1 MANKVKDIKK
11 KGRRLKR
18 SIRKTLGTLFLVSAL
33 VVAAI
38 PVEYL
43 QAVDDNV
50 NNEEVK
56 RTAQSVTPETTE
68 IPEIQKDDKVYTT
81 EDTLLKF
88 VYIPDDRSSRD
99 NYKAIIVGYKSGA
112 LEGGKLTIPNQVSA
126 YRQYSANEG
135 QNSSYAAVGKN
146 GNFLFYREVET
157 RTYTKEYADANFSG
171 KYNQAP
177 NYYEQVG
184 GVFKD
189 EDGIEYVNIKGEE
202 GDFRVCYLDDKAQW
216 ENLDG
221 EELYYDIKHP
231 DGSEPAD
238 GRKESDYVNFAKVK
252 DLQYQRIK
260 DVVVNY
266 ISDQYYE
273 SSEVSTPAPAPGETP
288 SPDDDIAPDTGF
300 TWHKVTSKCPEKGI
314 FASGGGN
321 IVTLEVGVQL
331 EGVGDYAFYQCSN
344 LASVT
349 FGNGLSVIGEGA
361 FKECVNLQSISLDV
375 RSSLKQI
382 GAYAFQQCRKLTSF
396 VLPVN
401 VTVIGDLAFA
411 GCEGLKTVDLCSEA
425 GNAPGSVSNLL
436 TTLGRDVFNDC
447 KALESLTFPDHCSAQ
462 VYVSCFKGCTSLKYI
477 CARNSE
483 MEFLPE
489 EGYYDYDAF
498 KEMLG
503 DSNPYVKGE
512 FYFEGIEGSKLHTI
526 CQDNC
531 FAFSYIWDSNQN
543 FAKKDRYELT
553 MADEDGGPG
562 ATNTFVVT
570 SNNNLFSYDYD
581 GDVKSLTI
589 PTKIG
594 PYNVLTIDSEVFVN
608 YCNLETVVIPNNI
621 AVIGDRA
628 FQGCHNLTNVIFS
641 YNTGENVAVGTDAF
655 RTQNFTGTEHKCAE
669 KKVETNA
676 DYTPVK
682 KLAFTGPISSGF
694 EPYAYAMSDAG
705 KYNADQQSDSYITY
719 YSGWPQNLEVEYNAS
734 TKMSELVN
742 FPKLGEL
749 ALYDSQ
755 KYKYLALPGA
765 EKANNG
771 NTVYEDAMLTAYAQ
785 YQSNPSAMTP
795 NQRSVIDAA
804 LNLVIPEGVESV
816 REGLIKEKEETG
828 EKKTVT
834 AYSIKTIKSGT
845 YDDAGNL
852 KPGTG
857 TFAGCENL
865 TGISLLADANNNGIN
880 TIEDHA
886 FEGCK
891 SLTDVSISP
900 SLTSLGICPFYGC
913 ENLTNVNFQ
922 NNPVYSCDDS
932 IIYSTDDSGKE
943 IVECLPGRSKAIR
956 STELEGVTGLK
967 AEAFRGSSV
976 MEVDLT
982 GTSMDTIPARAFADT
997 PQLYKVSLPYTC
1009 DAVEE
1014 YAFQNSNLTMFV
1026 ASSALD
1032 LFDANAFTGLKNP
1045 NNQVTWVCEEGSRAE
1060 RYAQLN
1066 GFDISH
1072 EVLERYFKV
1081 VFWDWDSELGQNTMV
1096 EEQQVLAGDD
1106 AVPPEPKGKEGQE
1119 FFEWLPDYH
1128 EVYDDILYC
1137 TAYYRDPSEARWTVT
1152 FRDDD
1157 GTLIAERDVV
1167 NGGNAEVV
1175 APVSG
1180 VDFNTDEART
1190 FVGWKADG
1198 ELRNVTTNLTAVAN
1212 YVTEGEYLVEYYVR
1226 RGSIS
1231 SPWEVFYSLTIKEG
1245 ETAPNLTPS
1254 AEYDVE
1260 GYRFT
1265 GWDKP
1270 LNNISEATE
1279 LYAKYEP
1286 TSSTPTSSPNPGV
1299 PTTPPNPGDPTASPG
1314 PNPGNPTT
1322 SPGPNPGGP
1331 TASPNPSEVTYKL
1344 TVRDGE
1350 GSGDYKPG
1358 EQIIITANEAPE
1370 GMHFAG
1376 WDVSPENTVVTDK
1389 TRSVTIIT
1397 MPANDVAVIAKFE
1410 DGSNSDGTDPSK
1422 LYTLQVMHGS
1432 GAGSFAAGAQVIISA
1447 DAAPEGQEF
1456 SGWDVSPAATVLAD
1470 KTRPSTIL
1478 TMPASDVA
1486 IIAQYQEKEGASTP
1500 EPQQMYKLVVQN
1512 GNGSGSYAAG
1522 SQVVISAHEPAAGQQ
1537 FSSWTISPDST
1548 VTTDKTLSAIVITMP
1563 ENDVAAI
1570 ANYKARATGSSNT
1583 TGSGNTSSTNTNR
1596 PSGGINSVTPTN
1608 RPSSGSGTSSN
1619 GGTTVVIDKN
1629 GLSNTGVVSATVN
1642 GSSDNFVLKITE
1654 STSATEAVL
1663 KALLAEY
1670 GNVDNIKYFPMDIS
1684 LYDSTGNTKITDTT
1698 GLSVNITLPLPDS
1711 LIQYAGNN
1719 KAAGVVNDKLD
1730 KLNPRFSTIN
1740 GVSCITFTAE
1750 HFSPYVIYV
1759 DLTNLSDG
1767 TISDNTPTTGD
1778 GIHPKWFLSI
1788 GLACLSFVMFMMKD
1802 NARAPRKKQKVAAR

>member
-38 PVEYL
+38 PVDNL
-43 QAVDDNV
+43 QAFNVDEGIEAYVDRPANSLVRPGSDN
-50 NNEEVK
+50 
-56 RTAQSVTPETTE
+56 
-68 IPEIQKDDKVYTT
+68 IPLVDAGDIIYTT
-81 EDTLLKF
+81 EDAKIQF
-88 VYIPDDRSSRD
+88 AYIQENTTTGVDAPW
-99 NYKAIIVGYKSGA
+99 AVVVLGFGGGFIEGEA
-112 LEGGKLTIPNQVSA
+112 LNIPNTVDA
-126 YRQYSANEG
+126 YRQYTSNDGQSAG
-135 QNSSYAAVGKN
+135 YVAVGRN
-146 GNFLFYREVET
+146 GNFLFYREDTVVT
-157 RTYTKEYADANFSG
+157 TNKEPDKFIEELT
-171 KYNQAP
+171 P
-177 NYYEQVG
+177 VT
-184 GVFKD
+184 D
-189 EDGIEYVNIKGEE
+189 EDGNVTRRFRIETGNYLPCYLNTKSSWVNLPQTRIYYDKEHPKGEGVAGSITPDSTIYESVE
-202 GDFRVCYLDDKAQW
+202 GQ
-216 ENLDG
+216 
-221 EELYYDIKHP
+221 
-231 DGSEPAD
+231 
-238 GRKESDYVNFAKVK
+238 
-252 DLQYQRIK
+252 LQYQRITN
-260 DVVVNY
+260 VAVNY
-266 ISDQYYE
+266 IGKQWFDQE
-273 SSEVSTPAPAPGETP
+273 SN
-288 SPDDDIAPDTGF
+288 
-300 TWHKVTSKCPEKGI
+300 TWKLVDEQSKDKGVFAGTS
-314 FASGGGN
+314 N
-321 IVTLEVGVQL
+321 IVTLSLGE
-331 EGVGDYAFYQCSN
+331 EFKGVGDYAFYGSG
-344 LASVT
+344 LTSIE
-349 FGNGLSVIGEGA
+349 FSNGLNTIGEGA
-361 FKECVNLQSISLDV
+361 FSECIQLQTVSLNANCPL
-375 RSSLKQI
+375 SAI
-382 GAYAFQQCRKLTSF
+382 GAFAFQQCRSLRDFS
-396 VLPVN
+396 LPWSVATIGDSAFERCDGLQTIDLCNEGTTDEEGSGVNRLRTLGYDVFKNCSALQN
-401 VTVIGDLAFA
+401 VTFPDGCANPIPISTFA
-411 GCEGLKTVDLCSEA
+411 GCS
-425 GNAPGSVSNLL
+425 
-436 TTLGRDVFNDC
+436 
-447 KALESLTFPDHCSAQ
+447 SLQFI
-462 VYVSCFKGCTSLKYI
+462 G
-477 CARNSE
+477 ARNE
-483 MEFLPE
+483 QLKFTE
-489 EGYYDYDAF
+489 ESGVFTYEQF
-498 KEMLG
+498 KDMLG
-503 DSNPYVKGE
+503 EGTTVNGE
-512 FYFEGIEGSKLHTI
+512 FYFEGLENSELHQM
-526 CQDNC
+526 CKENC
-531 FAFSYIWDSNQN
+531 FAFSYIYDRTGNYG
-543 FAKKDRYELT
+543 KKDRYELT
-553 MADEDGGPG
+553 VSDEDGGPG

-570 SNNNLFSYDYD
+570 SNNNLFHYDYE

-594 PYNVLTIDSEVFVN
+594 PYNVTTIDPEVFAN
-608 YCNLETVVIPNNI
+608 YCNLETVVIPNTI
-621 AVIGDRA
+621 AAIGDRA
-628 FQGCHNLTNVIFS
+628 FQGCHKLTNVIFS
-641 YNTGENVAVGTDAF
+641 YNSGENVSVGTDAF
-655 RTQNFTGTEHKCAE
+655 RTQNFTGNSHECNGT
-669 KKVETNA
+669 VETNP
-676 DYTPVK
+676 DYSPVR

-694 EPYAYAMSDAG
+694 APYQYAMSDAG
-705 KYNADQQSDSYITY
+705 TYNAGGQSDSYITY
-719 YSGWPQNLEVEYNAS
+719 YSGWPQNLEVEYNTT

-742 FPKLGEL
+742 FPALDEL
-749 ALYDSQ
+749 KTYSSST
-755 KYKYLALPGA
+755 YKYLALPGA
-765 EKANNG
+765 EKVEG
-771 NTVYEDAMLTAYAQ
+771 SDRTVYEDAMQTAYDQ
-785 YQSNPSAMTP
+785 YKSNPSAMTP

-932 IIYSTDDSGKE
+932 IIYSADDSGKE

-1032 LFDANAFTGLKNP
+1032 LFDANAFTGLLNP

-1180 VDFNTDEART
+1180 VDFNTDGART

-1322 SPGPNPGGP
+1322 SPGPNPGGS

-1663 KALLAEY
+1663 TALLAEY

>member
-38 PVEYL
+38 PVDNL
-43 QAVDDNV
+43 QAFNMGEGIESR
-50 NNEEVK
+50 EEVV
-56 RTAQSVTPETTE
+56 RTAKSVKPTSN
-68 IPEIQKDDKVYTT
+68 IPQITDNDKIYTSEDKLFRFAYIQDAGNYVAV
-81 EDTLLKF
+81 LLG
-88 VYIPDDRSSRD
+88 YD
-99 NYKAIIVGYKSGA
+99 NGYV
-112 LEGGKLTIPNQVSA
+112 EGESLTIPNTVAA
-126 YRQYSANEG
+126 YAQYTINLGTDEG
-135 QNSSYAAVGKN
+135 YVAVGRN
-146 GNFLFYREVET
+146 GNFLFYRPIHEQ
-157 RTYTKEYADANFSG
+157 TYAPDKVPAYGME
-171 KYNQAP
+171 P
-177 NYYEQVG
+177 NYPEFVRNVYN
-184 GVFKD
+184 
-189 EDGIEYVNIKGEE
+189 EDGELVSVVVREEYGTNLLP
-202 GDFRVCYLDDKAQW
+202 CYLDSKSEW
-216 ENLDG
+216 ENIDRSR
-221 EELYYDIKHP
+221 LYYDMDKATGEGP
-231 DGSEPAD
+231 STDLNTDKG
-238 GRKESDYVNFAKVK
+238 NFARTTDQK
-252 DLQYQRIK
+252 YQRITNATVAYIGNQYLEK
-260 DVVVNY
+260 D
-266 ISDQYYE
+266 
-273 SSEVSTPAPAPGETP
+273 
-288 SPDDDIAPDTGF
+288 DTTGI
-300 TWHKVTSKCPEKGI
+300 WKLGKEYGGKVTAENPENGV
-314 FASGGGN
+314 FAGASN
-321 IVTLEVGVQL
+321 VVTLNMGEQFR
-331 EGVGDYAFYQCSN
+331 GVGDYAFYGSG
-344 LASVT
+344 VT
-349 FGNGLSVIGEGA
+349 SIQLENGLNTIGQGA
-361 FKECVNLQSISLDV
+361 FQECIRLQSISL
-375 RSSLKQI
+375 SNNCPLQAI
-382 GAYAFQQCRKLTSF
+382 GAYAFKDCNELSSF
-396 VLPVN
+396 ALPWSVRQ
-401 VTVIGDLAFA
+401 IGDSAFQ
-411 GCEGLKTVDLCSEA
+411 GCKKMQQIDLCSE
-425 GNAPGSVSNLL
+425 GTLEDGTSSNLL
-436 TTLGRDVFNDC
+436 SELGRDVFKNC
-447 KALESLTFPDHCSAQ
+447 EVLQSVTFPDGCLDPVYISA
-462 VYVSCFKGCTSLKYI
+462 FEGCMSLRYI
-477 CARNSE
+477 CARNTSQ
-483 MEFLPE
+483 EFPE
-489 EGYYDYDAF
+489 ENGVYSYEDF
-498 KEMLG
+498 KTMLG
-503 DSNPYVKGE
+503 EGTWVNGE
-512 FYFEGIEGSKLHTI
+512 FYFEGFDDSKLHEMT
-526 CQDNC
+526 QNNC
-531 FAFSYIWDSNQN
+531 FAFSYLTKDEQGN
-543 FAKKDRYELT
+543 FIKQDRYEIT
-553 MADEDGGPG
+553 MNDEMGGNG
-562 ATNTFVVT
+562 RNIFIVT
-570 SNNNLFSYDYD
+570 SANNLCSYDYR
-581 GDVKSLTI
+581 GTVSTI
-589 PTKIG
+589 EIPKKIG
-594 PYNVLTIDSEVFVN
+594 PHNIITLDPDVIAN
-608 YCNLETVVIPNNI
+608 YCNLETVIIPNT
-621 AVIGDRA
+621 VTEIGDRA

-641 YNTGENVAVGTDAF
+641 YNTGENVTMGSDAF
-655 RTQNFTGTEHKCAE
+655 RTQNFTGTDHKCNG
-669 KKVETNA
+669 KVETNP
-676 DYTPVK
+676 DYSPVR

-694 EPYAYAMSDAG
+694 GPYQYAMSDAG
-705 KYNADQQSDSYITY
+705 TYNAGGQSDSYITY
-719 YSGWPQNLEVEYNAS
+719 YSGWPQNLEVQYNAD

-749 ALYDSQ
+749 ASYDSQ

-771 NTVYEDAMLTAYAQ
+771 KTVYEDAMQTAYKQ
-785 YQSNPSAMTP
+785 YKNDASAMTP
-795 NQRSVIDAA
+795 NQKAVIDAA
-804 LNLVIPEGVESV
+804 LNLVIPEGVQSV
-816 REGLIKEKEETG
+816 RDELIRDKEEEG

-834 AYSIKTIKSGT
+834 AYNLSTIKGRS
-845 YDDAGNL
+845 YDKDGNVL
-852 KPGTG
+852 KEG
-857 TFAGCENL
+857 TFIGCKNL
-865 TGISLLADANNNGIN
+865 TGIYLLSDANGNGVT

-886 FEGCK
+886 FEGCE

-900 SLTSLGICPFYGC
+900 SLTSLGVCPFYGC
-913 ENLTNVNFQ
+913 SDLLNVNFQ
-922 NNPVYSCDDS
+922 NNPVYSCEDS

-1032 LFDANAFTGLKNP
+1032 LFDANAFTGLLNP

-1180 VDFNTDEART
+1180 VDFNTDGART

-1322 SPGPNPGGP
+1322 SPGPNPGGS

-1684 LYDSTGNTKITDTT
+1684 LYDATGNTKITDTT